1 MFYIYT
7 PRKGQK
13 TSGGIEMEYWLEI
26 VQGCV
31 CPIGVAMLSFSRYL
45 YLVVTYAVLNS
56 KQNSYLE
63 NTKFSWRYVHKSW

>member
-31 CPIGVAMLSFSRYL
+31 CPIGVAMLSFSRYF
-45 YLVVTYAVLNS
+45 VFSSNICS
-56 KQNSYLE
+56 LE
-63 NTKFSWRYVHKSW
+63 QQTEQLSRKYQIQLKICS